1 MDKRL
6 IVLCFALASA
16 TPGSIPPAEA
26 HEGPLDQFGCHLDQ
40 NHKYYHCHEGPYRRL
55 SFDSKTQMIER
66 LRNQYIALGRTWPY
80 ADAINMM
87 DQPAA
92 IVETT
97 LDPQAVPFDEIK
109 QARPGNRLQATE
121 SGQRISRK
129 ELVKPTN
136 RQPSQ
141 AHPKTE
147 ITSAKQTTPKRSEM
161 GRKRTEPELKVWVTQ
176 IRADG
181 RPVFQSREGERF
193 FLDDS
198 GNKILIERR
207 ES

>member
-16 TPGSIPPAEA
+16 TPGWTMPAEA
-26 HEGPLDQFGCHLDQ
+26 HDGRLDQFGCHHDQ
-40 NHKYYHCHEGPYRRL
+40 NQKYYHCHEGPYRRL
-55 SFDSKTQMIER
+55 SFDSKNQMIDR

-80 ADAINMM
+80 ADATNTL

-97 LDPQAVPFDEIK
+97 LEPQAIPSDETK
-109 QARPGNRLQATE
+109 QARPRSRLQPGE
-121 SGQRISRK
+121 SGQRIYRK
-129 ELVKPTN
+129 EVVKPSDG
-136 RQPSQ
+136 QLSQ
-141 AHPKTE
+141 AKPKTE
-147 ITSAKQTTPKRSEM
+147 IPSAKQTTPKQSQLP
-161 GRKRTEPELKVWVTQ
+161 RKRTEPELKVWVTQ

-181 RPVFQSREGERF
+181 RPVFQSKEGERF

-198 GNKILIERR
+198 GNKVLIERR

>member
-6 IVLCFALASA
+6 IVLCLALASA
-16 TPGSIPPAEA
+16 TPASPPPAEA
-26 HEGPLDQFGCHLDQ
+26 HDGRLDQFGCHHDQ
-40 NHKYYHCHEGPYRRL
+40 NQKYYHCHEGPYMRL
-55 SFDSKTQMIER
+55 SFDSKNQMIER

-80 ADAINMM
+80 ADAINTL
-87 DQPAA
+87 DQPAT

-97 LDPQAVPFDEIK
+97 LEPQAVQFGETK
-109 QARPGNRLQATE
+109 QARPENRWQATE

-129 ELVKPTN
+129 EMVKPSN

-141 AHPKTE
+141 AHPKSE
-147 ITSAKQTTPKRSEM
+147 IASAKRTTPKQSEVR
-161 GRKRTEPELKVWVTQ
+161 RKQAEPELKVWVTQ

-181 RPVFQSREGERF
+181 RPVFQSKEGERF

-198 GNKILIERR
+198 GNKVLIERR